1 MEVVSMP
8 PVFGLLFL
16 HGLLFSTGLFLAIT
30 RRSIIFVLIGVE
42 LMIQAVKANCI
53 ALDGLQ
59 GTPSHG
65 QVLAIFATVVT
76 ACEGVV
82 LLALSLWIYQKTHSS
97 AIGKK

>member
-1 MEVVSMP
+1 
-8 PVFGLLFL
+8 
-16 HGLLFSTGLFLAIT
+16 
-30 RRSIIFVLIGVE
+30 
-42 LMIQAVKANCI
+42 
-53 ALDGLQ
+53 LDGLQ
-59 GTPSHG
+59 GSPGHG